1 MIAASRAQN
10 LALFEQ
16 RLGHKFAV
24 RDWLDR
30 ALTHRSYSAE
40 AGDTTGDYETLEFLG
55 DAVLGLIL
63 TAYLFER
70 YPGCDEGQLSQ
81 MRSRLVNA
89 GSLAGLARQVG
100 VGDLLQ
106 VGRGEEK
113 SGGRHKDSLLAA
125 ALEAVLGAVFRDAGY
140 QATKDVFLGC
150 FADSIEGRLTSCRDQ
165 DHKGLLQQTTLGL
178 FGCVPTYQTVREEG
192 PPHRKTFYVRL
203 SVASE
208 YDCIG
213 IGRSKKAAGQ
223 DAARRLLGLL
233 RQRPAEY

>member
-1 MIAASRAQN
+1 MIAAGRAES

-16 RLGHKFAV
+16 RLGHGFAA
-24 RDWLDR
+24 RDRLDR

-40 AGDTTGDYETLEFLG
+40 AADAAGDYETLEFLG

-63 TAYLFER
+63 AAHLFEG
-70 YPGCDEGQLSQ
+70 YPGYNEGQLSQ

-89 GSLAGLARQVG
+89 RSLAGMARHIG
-100 VGDLLQ
+100 LGDLLLL
-106 VGRGEEK
+106 GRGEEK

-125 ALEAVLGAVFRDAGY
+125 ALEAVLGAVYLDAGL
-140 QATKDVFLGC
+140 QGAKAVFLSC
-150 FADSIEGRLTSCRDQ
+150 FAKAIEAHLTSTQDQ
-165 DHKGLLQQTTLGL
+165 DHKGLLQQTALGL

-192 PPHRKTFYVRL
+192 PPHRKTFHVRL
-203 SVASE
+203 SVASG

-223 DAARRLLGLL
+223 DAARQLLRLL
-233 RQRPAEY
+233 RQRGAGN

>member
-1 MIAASRAQN
+1 MIADGRARS

-16 RLGHKFAV
+16 RLGHQFAV

-40 AGDTTGDYETLEFLG
+40 AGDATGDYETLEFLG

-63 TAYLFER
+63 AAYLFER
-70 YPGCDEGQLSQ
+70 YPAYDEGQLSQ
-81 MRSRLVNA
+81 MRSRLVNSR
-89 GSLAGLARQVG
+89 SLAGLARHIG
-100 VGDLLQ
+100 VGDLLR

-125 ALEAVLGAVFRDAGY
+125 ALEAVLGAVYLDAGY
-140 QATKDVFLGC
+140 QAAKAVFLGS
-150 FADSIEGRLTSCRDQ
+150 FAKTIEGRLTSSQDQ
-165 DHKGLLQQTTLGL
+165 DHKGLLQQTALGR
-178 FGCVPTYQTVREEG
+178 FGCVPIYQTVREEG

-233 RQRPAEY
+233 RQQSAEY

>member
-1 MIAASRAQN
+1 MIAASRAQD

-89 GSLAGLARQVG
+89 GSLACLARRVG
-100 VGDLLQ
+100 VGDLLL

-140 QATKDVFLGC
+140 QAANDVFLGC

>member
-1 MIAASRAQN
+1 MIAGNRSES

-16 RLGHKFAV
+16 RLGHRFAV
-24 RDWLDR
+24 RGWLDR

-40 AGDTTGDYETLEFLG
+40 AVDPMGDYETLEFLG

-63 TAYLFER
+63 AGYLFER
-70 YPGCDEGQLSQ
+70 YPDFDEGQLSQ
-81 MRSRLVNA
+81 MRSRLVNSR
-89 GSLAGLARQVG
+89 SLAGLAHHVG
-100 VGDLLQ
+100 VGDLLLL
-106 VGRGEEK
+106 GRGEEK

-125 ALEAVLGAVFRDAGY
+125 ALEAVLGAVYLDAGY
-140 QATKDVFLGC
+140 QAAKDVFLRC
-150 FADSIEGRLTSCRDQ
+150 FAETIEARLTSSQEQ
-165 DHKGLLQQTTLGL
+165 DHKGLLQQATLGL

-192 PPHRKTFYVRL
+192 PPHQKTFYVRL

-213 IGRSKKAAGQ
+213 TGRSKKAAGQ

-233 RQRPAEY
+233 RQRSVEY

>member
-1 MIAASRAQN
+1 LIAGSRAQH

-16 RLGHKFAV
+16 RLGHRFAV
-24 RDWLDR
+24 RDWLNR

-63 TAYLFER
+63 AAYLFER
-70 YPGCDEGQLSQ
+70 YPGYDEGRLSQ

-89 GSLAGLARQVG
+89 RSLAGLARQVG

-125 ALEAVLGAVFRDAGY
+125 ALEAVLGAVFLDAGY
-140 QATKDVFLGC
+140 QAAKAVFLGC
-150 FADSIEGRLTSCRDQ
+150 FAKTIEARLASSQDQ

-203 SVASE
+203 CVASE

-223 DAARRLLGLL
+223 DAARRLLGRL
-233 RQRPAEY
+233 RQRPEGY